1 MLSRP
6 SRLQHAA
13 DIATVFKQG
22 RRVPCGPIVLLI
34 TSNHLRVS
42 RFGCLAG
49 KKIFPLATERNTA
62 KRIAREAIRF
72 VSSRVRPGYDI
83 LVVYRARPQARS
95 VARFAQ
101 ALEETL
107 EQQGLLPSPVI
118 AKE

>member
-1 MLSRP
+1 MLPRR
-6 SRLQHAA
+6 SRLQHADA
-13 DIATVFKQG
+13 IAQVFKAG
-22 RRVPCGPIVLLI
+22 RRVPCGPILVLIAANRL
-34 TSNHLRVS
+34 NHS

-49 KKIFPLATERNTA
+49 KKIFPLAVERNTA

-107 EQQGLLPSPVI
+107 GQQKLLLSNQSSS
-118 AKE
+118 